1 MMPYRASDVT
11 TALANY
17 LLGDYMKILIATL
30 FAFVITS
37 SGAFAQDEG
46 ATISATRPVDVAVN
60 FSESDLETPW
70 VKEFRYVV
78 VVNKANEGSE
88 KQTIKV
94 FEYGKLIRREKV
106 STGRDG
112 FEKKGE
118 HHSKND
124 SWTVTPTGFYTPDFL
139 SKDHRSS
146 AYGGRWSG
154 IFGGTKMPFAI
165 FFNGGIALHEAP
177 KGTEG
182 NLGSKASGGCV
193 RLPDTLSSDLFYRIQ
208 ETEGAKNPRFTVTGQ
223 PMMDANGQQMYSTK
237 AKFSAL
243 IIVQSQVRD

>member
-1 MMPYRASDVT
+1 
-11 TALANY
+11 
-17 LLGDYMKILIATL
+17 MKLLIATL
-30 FAFVITS
+30 FTFALTS
-37 SGAFAQDEG
+37 STSFAQDQG
-46 ATISATRPVDVAVN
+46 ATVSATRPVDVAVN
-60 FSESDLETPW
+60 FTEADLAQPW
-70 VKEFRYVV
+70 VKEFRYVI

-94 FEYGKLIRREKV
+94 FEYGNLIRKEKV

-118 HHSKND
+118 NHAKAD

-146 AYGGRWSG
+146 AYGGRFSWLT
-154 IFGGTKMPFAI
+154 GGTKMPFAI

-177 KGTEG
+177 KGTESM
-182 NLGSKASGGCV
+182 LGKKASGGCV
-193 RLPDTLSSDLFYRIQ
+193 RLPNTLSSDIFYRIQ
-208 ETEGAKNPRFTVTGQ
+208 ETEGAKNPRFTVSGE
-223 PMMDANGQQMYSTK
+223 PMLDANGQQMYSTK

-243 IIVQSQVRD
+243 IIVQSQVRE